1 MKEDIEER
9 NNDTT
14 NEESNDIFLAG
25 NKDENSSK
33 EENQENGNIP
43 NINYNNLILYEPKT
57 TKIELLKE
65 DKKKS
70 HLHFK
75 IIVIGN
81 SGVGKSCL
89 SLRATHGV
97 FKEDF
102 ISTIGFEFYSFNVKI
117 NDKIVKLQIWDTCGQ
132 EIYRSLISGFY
143 RSTELAI
150 IVFSVADRKSFEG
163 IENWLKEVKTHGT
176 PDCKVFLIGNKV
188 DLPNREVSS
197 EEAINCK
204 KEHGL
209 ECYMET
215 SAKTGLNTMEL
226 FVNVALT
233 LYSKYLK
240 NADNDELDEYGETGE
255 TGETDNYFNL
265 KGGIKE
271 EDNDCQC

>member
-117 NDKIVKLQIWDTCGQ
+117 NVQ
-132 EIYRSLISGFY
+132 
-143 RSTELAI
+143 
-150 IVFSVADRKSFEG
+150 
-163 IENWLKEVKTHGT
+163 N
-176 PDCKVFLIGNKV
+176 
-188 DLPNREVSS
+188 
-197 EEAINCK
+197 
-204 KEHGL
+204 
-209 ECYMET
+209 
-215 SAKTGLNTMEL
+215 
-226 FVNVALT
+226 
-233 LYSKYLK
+233 
-240 NADNDELDEYGETGE
+240 
-255 TGETDNYFNL
+255 
-265 KGGIKE
+265 
-271 EDNDCQC
+271 

>member
-1 MKEDIEER
+1 MEDIDEK

-25 NKDENSSK
+25 NTDDNSSK
-33 EENQENGNIP
+33 EENKENGSTQ

-57 TKIELLKE
+57 TKIEILKE
-65 DKKKS
+65 EKKKS
-70 HLHFK
+70 NLHFK

-89 SLRATHGV
+89 SLRATQGI

-102 ISTIGFEFYSFNVKI
+102 ISTIGFEFFSFNVKI

-150 IVFSVADRKSFEG
+150 VVFSVTDKKSFEA

-176 PDCKVFLIGNKV
+176 PDCKIFLIGNKV

-204 KEHGL
+204 KDHGF

-215 SAKTGLNTMEL
+215 SAKTGVNITEL
-226 FVNVALT
+226 FVNAALT
-233 LYSKYLK
+233 LYNKYLK
-240 NADNDELDEYGETGE
+240 EVNNDDFDEDGENDN
-255 TGETDNYFNL
+255 NFNL
-265 KGGIKE
+265 KRGVKE